1 VSNVALYVDGFN
13 LYFGLRSKKWRKY
26 YWLDLVALGNRLLT
40 PGQTLVAA
48 HYFTSRIRIDGNN
61 AADVARQSDYLDALA
76 ARGGLTIH
84 FGHFLEKDR
93 HCNSCGAKWKSFEE
107 KMTDVNIAVQILAD
121 AVDGVY
127 DTAIV
132 VSGDS
137 DLTPPVL
144 EVRRRYPTKRV
155 IIALPPNRRSN
166 ELQTAATGYFPINEV
181 AYRNSRL
188 PDPVQGANGVLLH
201 CPPTWK

>member
-26 YWLDLVALGNRLLT
+26 YWLDLVALGNRLLK

-48 HYFTSRIRIDGNN
+48 HYFTSRIRTDGNN

-76 ARGGLTIH
+76 ARGALRIH
-84 FGHFLEKDR
+84 FGHYLEKER
-93 HCNSCGAKWKSFEE
+93 HCNSCGARWKSYEE
-107 KMTDVNIAVQILAD
+107 KMTDVNIAVQLLTD
-121 AVDGVY
+121 AIDGVY

-137 DLTPPVL
+137 DLTPPVVEIL
-144 EVRRRYPTKRV
+144 RRFPTKRV
-155 IIALPPNRRSN
+155 IIALPPNRR
-166 ELQTAATGYFPINEV
+166 
-181 AYRNSRL
+181 
-188 PDPVQGANGVLLH
+188 
-201 CPPTWK
+201 WK